1 MLCSPCVIQYTQ
13 LTIGIV
19 MNMACE
25 TPPAQ
30 HNALVKYVCIAL
42 YRDSIPESLLFSVGD
57 LHLNQN
63 MPKVVLS
70 LRAIAEVRKKDRN
83 KQTNKRTNK
92 QRENSI
98 HD

>member
-1 MLCSPCVIQYTQ
+1 
-13 LTIGIV
+13 